1 MYLDINGEQF
11 RILKAESQG
20 AWLVSC
26 DAPGPPRFVDQRE
39 LDAYPRAPAPE
50 PCTAEQGEAPQTAA
64 EQVRMALIQPLLDN
78 GDCVSD
84 PAIRRQLAAEA
95 AQEHGTTSRRVL
107 RLYYQYIATGAV
119 MKHKSRERRP
129 PEYENYYKRA
139 IQTFYYSAKR
149 PSLRDT

>member
-11 RILKAESQG
+11 RVLKAEPQG

-64 EQVRMALIQPLLDN
+64 EQVRMEIGRAS
-78 GDCVSD
+78 C
-84 PAIRRQLAAEA
+84 
-95 AQEHGTTSRRVL
+95 
-107 RLYYQYIATGAV
+107 
-119 MKHKSRERRP
+119 RERV
-129 PEYENYYKRA
+129 
-139 IQTFYYSAKR
+139 
-149 PSLRDT
+149 

>member
-50 PCTAEQGEAPQTAA
+50 PCAA
-64 EQVRMALIQPLLDN
+64 E
-78 GDCVSD
+78 
-84 PAIRRQLAAEA
+84 
-95 AQEHGTTSRRVL
+95 
-107 RLYYQYIATGAV
+107 
-119 MKHKSRERRP
+119 
-129 PEYENYYKRA
+129 
-139 IQTFYYSAKR
+139 
-149 PSLRDT
+149 

>member
-1 MYLDINGEQF
+1 MYLDINGERF
-11 RILKAESQG
+11 HVLKTEPQG

-50 PCTAEQGEAPQTAA
+50 PCTAEQGEATLTAA
-64 EQVRMALIQPLLDN
+64 EQVRMALIQSLLGN
-78 GDCVSD
+78 GDCISD
-84 PAIRRQLAAEA
+84 PVLRRRFAAEA

-119 MKHKSRERRP
+119 MKHKPRKRRP
-129 PEYENYYKRA
+129 PCR
-139 IQTFYYSAKR
+139 R
-149 PSLRDT
+149 CSLRS